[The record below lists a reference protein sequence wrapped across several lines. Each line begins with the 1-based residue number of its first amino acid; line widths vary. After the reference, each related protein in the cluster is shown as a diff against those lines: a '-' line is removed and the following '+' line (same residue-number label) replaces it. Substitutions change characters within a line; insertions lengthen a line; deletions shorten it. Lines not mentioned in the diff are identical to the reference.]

1 MKFIQGQSRDQ
12 INLFPVSLDRSI
24 DPDNEVRIIDL
35 FVESLSIKDYGFR
48 TDFTENGRPA
58 YHPTDLLKLFIYG
71 YLNKLRS
78 SRDLEKECGRN
89 IEVMWLLKC
98 LKPDHNT
105 ISNFRRD
112 NPKAIKKVF
121 RTTVQIARHFDL
133 IGGKLIAGDSTK
145 LRAHNSK
152 KNNYNQAKI
161 DRHVSYIDNK
171 LEEYTKALAENDG
184 DNRHQIEDEINKQ
197 QERKDNYKNIEKQL
211 KESGENQ
218 ISISDPDSRQLMLRN
233 NITEVAYNVQTT
245 VDAKHNIP
253 IDYKVTNQ
261 NDSKAMGNMVQRAKS
276 ILGTNEFTVL
286 YDKGFHTGSELK
298 TAQELGVETIVA
310 IPGVPSTSQA
320 PNHDY
325 NYEHFIYDKEAD
337 IHTCP
342 QGQILTT
349 NGSWYKEKTS
359 SGNIILFR
367 QYKTRACKSCQA
379 RSQCTRSRNGRVIN
393 RNEYAEY
400 YERNHINI
408 LEKEHL
414 YKRRQAIVEHPYGTL
429 KRQWG
434 FSYILTKTGIGR
446 ASSDTGFMFIAY
458 NLRRI
463 GNILTRDRLKEYLRI
478 LVSYFSSKIDLSV
491 LKNSHSGIPFYQRS
505 LWSRKFHELLIQA
518 SINEKSLSC
527 KVIRQTPVSGKQ
539 LKNEKTRIQ

>member
-1 MKFIQGQSRDQ
+1 MKFIQGQSREQ
-12 INLFPVSLDRSI
+12 INLFPISLDRSI

-71 YLNKLRS
+71 YLNKVRS
-78 SRDLEKECGRN
+78 SRDLEKECRRN

-98 LKPDHNT
+98 LSPDHNT

-145 LRAHNSK
+145 LRAQNSK
-152 KNNYNQAKI
+152 KNNYNQVKI
-161 DRHVSYIDNK
+161 DRHVAYIDNK
-171 LEEYTKALAENDG
+171 LEEYTRALAENDG
-184 DNRHQIEDEINKQ
+184 DNRQQIEDEINKQ
-197 QERKDNYKNIEKQL
+197 QKRKDNYRDLEKKL
-211 KESGENQ
+211 KESGEPQ
-218 ISISDPDSRQLMLRN
+218 ISISDHESRQIMIRN

-245 VDAKHNIP
+245 VDSKNNIP

-276 ILGTNEFTVL
+276 ILRTNEFTVL

-298 TAQELGVETIVA
+298 TAQKLGVETVVA

-320 PNHDY
+320 PDPLF
-325 NYEHFIYDKEAD
+325 NYENFKYNKEKD
-337 IHTCP
+337 TYTCP
-342 QGQILTT
+342 QEHILYT
-349 NGSWYKEKTS
+349 NGSWYKERTS
-359 SGNIILFR
+359 SGNIISFK
-367 QYKTRACKSCQA
+367 QYKTKACKHCPF
-379 RSQCTRSRNGRVIN
+379 RSHCTRSKKGRLIQ
-393 RNEYAEY
+393 RSEYAEY
-400 YERNHINI
+400 YERNRINT

-414 YKRRQAIVEHPYGTL
+414 YKRRQAIVEHPYGTI

-434 FSYILTKTGIGR
+434 FSYILTRKGIDR
-446 ASSDTGFMFIAY
+446 ASSDVGFMFIAY

-463 GNILTRDRLKEYLRI
+463 ENILTRDVLREYLRI
-478 LVSYFSSKIDLSV
+478 LLSLFLMLFNLNRGSLGHDNGQLNTRMLKI
-491 LKNSHSGIPFYQRS
+491 
-505 LWSRKFHELLIQA
+505 A
-518 SINEKSLSC
+518 
-527 KVIRQTPVSGKQ
+527 
-539 LKNEKTRIQ
+539 